1 MSESTMK
8 LPDPERG
15 RASIVFETPDGTVES
30 FEVDNEFLV
39 CSSGRTR

>member
-1 MSESTMK
+1 M
-8 LPDPERG
+8 PDPELG
-15 RASIVFETPDGTVES
+15 WASIVFETPEGEVES